1 MNDETSVR
9 AAVKKYCLYHVT
21 LFRFIK
27 KLKSGDTSARVG
39 YRSVKRVFS
48 EEENILQNYIVTY
61 SNLYYRLLPKEV
73 RKLAYQL
80 ATVSKYMTNNFQRYG
95 MTLN

>member
-9 AAVKKYCLYHVT
+9 AAVKKYCLCHVT

-48 EEENILQNYIVTY
+48 EEENILQNYIVTCL
-61 SNLYYRLLPKEV
+61 NLYYRLLSKEV